1 MATRNLYLIR
11 HGEYHWS
18 EENPEL
24 NEHLTDKG
32 REQARIVGK
41 ALAERLPW
49 IDKIYTSNMHR
60 AQETTEEILTM
71 IPPVKVLRCSM
82 LRECFPCLYKLI
94 HKKEEISKG
103 ISQDEIRSLLWKDPE
118 FRTELNARC
127 KTELGY
133 APDDRGAQKSFNR
146 FFRPT
151 RGKDRHEII
160 VAHGNLIRY
169 LCCRVLNVLPDA
181 WAGFGTNNCGITV
194 VKVFKSSSKCL
205 WSYNDI
211 GHLPESMIT

>member
-82 LRECFPCLYKLI
+82 HQVIISHRRLLVDPMLEGALSGD
-94 HKKEEISKG
+94 HKHRYEMLHPDFVRSFHPIS
-103 ISQDEIRSLLWKDPE
+103 
-118 FRTELNARC
+118 
-127 KTELGY
+127 
-133 APDDRGAQKSFNR
+133 
-146 FFRPT
+146 
-151 RGKDRHEII
+151 
-160 VAHGNLIRY
+160 V
-169 LCCRVLNVLPDA
+169 
-181 WAGFGTNNCGITV
+181 
-194 VKVFKSSSKCL
+194 
-205 WSYNDI
+205 
-211 GHLPESMIT
+211 